1 MRLRPFVPHAPI
13 EDITDDANRHYSDL
27 NAVDDQILFKD
38 NLPEFER
45 PTPAELT
52 NETEVNEA
60 ETLNSE
66 HGTIYY
72 EPPLAENTR
81 TKNTQYTEYDNPS
94 DTVARPPLI
103 NESEQNVPLND
114 VATSTTSS
122 TETPIPITR
131 NNTTR
136 HSLREAR
143 IPKTNNSFLV
153 HDLQAKPALLN
164 FMQRK
169 SASQ

>member
-60 ETLNSE
+60 ETLDSE

-72 EPPLAENTR
+72 EPPLPNLYRKTPEQKTHNT
-81 TKNTQYTEYDNPS
+81 P
-94 DTVARPPLI
+94 
-103 NESEQNVPLND
+103 
-114 VATSTTSS
+114 
-122 TETPIPITR
+122 
-131 NNTTR
+131 NTTI
-136 HSLREAR
+136 HL
-143 IPKTNNSFLV
+143 I
-153 HDLQAKPALLN
+153 Q
-164 FMQRK
+164 
-169 SASQ
+169 